1 MKAFGEVLTCEV
13 FAEGEFIDVVGIS
26 KGKGFQGVVKRHG
39 FSGVGDKTHG
49 QHDRLRAP
57 GSVGAS
63 SYPSRLFKGLR
74 MAGRTGGRRVK
85 VQNLQV
91 LKVIAEKNL
100 VLVKGSVPGPKGSI
114 LKLERWS

>member
-1 MKAFGEVLTCEV
+1 
-13 FAEGEFIDVVGIS
+13 
-26 KGKGFQGVVKRHG
+26 
-39 FSGVGDKTHG
+39 
-49 QHDRLRAP
+49 
-57 GSVGAS
+57 
-63 SYPSRLFKGLR
+63 